1 MRAMSDL
8 ATRMRRLLTD
18 IGHSLSGLR
27 SQPVLN
33 RFKPR
38 RHADRFAEFLPD
50 TEGIVAARH
59 SPAAGYLI
67 LAVASMVVA
76 ALLWAGLTEV
86 EQVVRAEGQV
96 EPAGRVKIVNHPNGG
111 RVAEVLVVESEHV
124 IAGQPLLAFDA
135 ELIKAELDDLLG
147 RWQVKAAEADRLKAE
162 AMDDP
167 LAFTESLAESRPDL
181 LLQQTDLLKTRQ
193 QSRESRRRTL
203 AQSIE
208 RQVHEVEGLIAEH
221 ARLENSENMLG
232 QQVGAVRQLTA
243 QGLYPKL
250 RLIAAERQLGD
261 LSGDIRKT
269 GAKLA
274 SAKAAYAEAKS
285 ERDSFEL
292 EWRSLILAELAEVE
306 AERDSL
312 AEAVKRQKTM
322 LDNLLVRAPVDGIV
336 QELVVA
342 GAGQSVGSNE
352 PLMKLVP
359 TGAGLVIRAKVD
371 NQDIGYLTL
380 GQAAKVKVRAF
391 DFLRYGALDGE
402 VQQIA
407 ADATPDHED
416 GALRY
421 GITVETDKADLTDGE
436 TWHSVAPGMAV
447 EVDLLVRERTIL
459 SYLTDR
465 IFRMPKEVFQ
475 EG

>member
-1 MRAMSDL
+1 MSAMSDL
-8 ATRMRRLLTD
+8 QTWKQRLIAKIDHGVRRLP
-18 IGHSLSGLR
+18 SLSMPKG
-27 SQPVLN
+27 
-33 RFKPR
+33 FKAR
-38 RHADRFAEFLPD
+38 GHADRFAEFLPD

-67 LAVASMVVA
+67 LAIASMVVA
-76 ALLWAGLTEV
+76 ALLWAGLTNV
-86 EQVVRAEGQV
+86 EQVVRAKGQV

-111 RVAEVLVVESEHV
+111 RVAEILVVESEHV

-135 ELIKAELDDLLG
+135 ELIKAELDDLTG
-147 RWQVKAAEADRLKAE
+147 RWQAKAAEADRLKAE

-181 LLQQTDLLKTRQ
+181 LLQQTDLLKTRR
-193 QSRESRRRTL
+193 QSRESRRRAL
-203 AQSIE
+203 SQSIE
-208 RQVHEVEGLIAEH
+208 RQVYEVEGLVAER

-232 QQVGAVRQLTA
+232 QQVGAVRKLTQ

-269 GAKLA
+269 GARLA

-322 LDNLLVRAPVDGIV
+322 LNNLLVRAPVDGIV

-359 TGAGLVIRAKVD
+359 TGTGLVVRAKVD
-371 NQDIGYLTL
+371 NQDIGYIEA
-380 GQAAKVKVRAF
+380 GQAARVKVRAF
-391 DFLRYGALDGE
+391 DFLRYGVLEGD

-407 ADATPDHED
+407 ADATPDQED

-421 GITVETDKADLTDGE
+421 GITVVTDTSELTDGE
-436 TWHSVAPGMAV
+436 AWHNVAPGMAV

>member
-1 MRAMSDL
+1 MKTMSDFPSWTQRL
-8 ATRMRRLLTD
+8 ITGFDHAVRRLP
-18 IGHSLSGLR
+18 SQSFLR
-27 SQPVLN
+27 
-33 RFKPR
+33 RFKAEG
-38 RHADRFAEFLPD
+38 HADRFAEFLPD

-67 LAVASMVVA
+67 LAIASMLA
-76 ALLWAGLTEV
+76 TALLWAGLTDV
-86 EQVVRAEGQV
+86 EQVVRAKGQV

-111 RVAEVLVVESEHV
+111 RVAEILVAESEHV

-135 ELIKAELDDLLG
+135 ELIKAELDDLRG
-147 RWQVKAAEADRLKAE
+147 RWQAKAAEADRLNAE
-162 AMDDP
+162 AMDHP
-167 LAFTESLAESRPDL
+167 LTFTESLAESRPDL

-193 QSRESRRRTL
+193 QSRESRRRALT
-203 AQSIE
+203 QSIE
-208 RQVHEVEGLIAEH
+208 RQVHEVESLVAER

-232 QQVGAVRQLTA
+232 QQVGAVRQLTE

-269 GAKLA
+269 GARLA

-292 EWRSLILAELAEVE
+292 EWRSLILAELAQVE

-322 LDNLLVRAPVDGIV
+322 LNNLLVRAPVDGIV

-359 TGAGLVIRAKVD
+359 TGSGLVVRAKVD
-371 NQDIGYLTL
+371 NQDIGYLQL
-380 GQAAKVKVRAF
+380 GQAAKVKVQAF
-391 DFLRYGALDGE
+391 DFLRFGMLEGK

-407 ADATPDHED
+407 ADATPDQED

-421 GITVETDKADLTDGE
+421 GITVETDKAELTDGE
-436 TWHSVAPGMAV
+436 AWHNVAPGMAV